1 MFRIAWFPF
10 SIVFWYHV
18 CLKNAIVFN
27 NVTVPSVSVAES
39 NTVWHLTPGNSAVLM
54 AVRMEHTSFSKP
66 RSSSLREKY
75 DDSQLELFFMH
86 RTVHT
91 AFKCT
96 FSQQSATNSFPRLQA
111 TRGTLS
117 FFLQYAK
124 CHKNKHPLSIHNRRI
139 TAPCVLLRT
148 SVMRR
153 LCNVYRLYFST
164 HHITSHHITSH
175 HFGMHFEMFHKY
187 AHRPNR

>member
-1 MFRIAWFPF
+1 
-10 SIVFWYHV
+10 
-18 CLKNAIVFN
+18 
-27 NVTVPSVSVAES
+27 
-39 NTVWHLTPGNSAVLM
+39 M

-139 TAPCVLLRT
+139 TAPCFLLRT

-164 HHITSHHITSH
+164 HHITSHHITSACILKC
-175 HFGMHFEMFHKY
+175 FTNMPTGLTGRVTPVKQ
-187 AHRPNR
+187 PL

>member
-1 MFRIAWFPF
+1 M
-10 SIVFWYHV
+10 
-18 CLKNAIVFN
+18 
-27 NVTVPSVSVAES
+27 
-39 NTVWHLTPGNSAVLM
+39 LM

-124 CHKNKHPLSIHNRRI
+124 CDKNKHPLSIHNRRI

-148 SVMRR
+148 SVIACISR
-153 LCNVYRLYFST
+153 
-164 HHITSHHITSH
+164 HITSHHITSH
-175 HFGMHFEMFHKY
+175 YFGMHFEMFHKY